1 MTKEEKQT
9 FVLRISQA
17 NRTELI
23 VIMQD
28 ILISY
33 LKDAKEAKRIENE
46 EGFINCLQLARY
58 AVQELR
64 NSLDRKNPV
73 GKNIYPIYTFID
85 KEIAKG
91 IIGRRMENLDEI
103 IDIVSKLRDSFQEVS
118 KEDHTGSMMSNTQ
131 AVYAGLTYGK
141 HQLNE
146 NMWEYSNKKR
156 GYYI

>member
-1 MTKEEKQT
+1 MTKEEKQI

-33 LKDAKEAKRIENE
+33 LKDAKRKTEDED
-46 EGFINCLQLARY
+46 GFINSLQLARY

-64 NSLDRKNPV
+64 NSLDRKNSV
-73 GKNIYPIYTFID
+73 GKDIYPIYTFID

-91 IIGRRMENLDEI
+91 IIGRKMENLDEV
-103 IDIVSKLRDSFQEVS
+103 IDIVSKLRDSFEQVS
-118 KEDHTGSMMSNTQ
+118 KEDSTGSLMSNTQ

-141 HQLNE
+141 GKLNE
-146 NMWEYSNKKR
+146 NMLEYSRKQR
-156 GYYI
+156 GYYV